1 MSAFGPKR
9 TFRIQILTWI
19 KFRVVTHELSFNDE
33 LAFCETGAC
42 HSRAL
47 LTWGATANGQEY
59 VAISLEQDCGS
70 DCLQA
75 SP

>member
-47 LTWGATANGQEY
+47 LTGGRLPMVRSTLHRVE
-59 VAISLEQDCGS
+59 C
-70 DCLQA
+70 CLVGRR
-75 SP
+75 

>member
-1 MSAFGPKR
+1 MSAFDPKR
-9 TFRIQILTWI
+9 TFRIQILTLI

-47 LTWGATANGQEY
+47 LRHP
-59 VAISLEQDCGS
+59 GS
-70 DCLQA
+70 GRACCIQ
-75 SP
+75 